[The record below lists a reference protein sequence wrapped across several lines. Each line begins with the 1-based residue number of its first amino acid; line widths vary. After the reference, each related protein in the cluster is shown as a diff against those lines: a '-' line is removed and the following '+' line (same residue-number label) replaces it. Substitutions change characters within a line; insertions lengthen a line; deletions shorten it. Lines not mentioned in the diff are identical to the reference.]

1 MADQILLITGPSAS
15 AFCYGLMDTGRFIRV
30 YPETRRTQPSG
41 LFGGDDSGR
50 FQLFSRDKADK
61 SSTTSTKK
69 PNDVPQNVR
78 NPQQNTNKNRDKP
91 DDWRNTTPSQ
101 KFNAPVDEK
110 SYDFAVRGDRDDV
123 SAVMEIIRAH
133 SREFETWESADNII
147 RVNCV
152 GSPERTKT
160 ALNEIRQRL

>member
-41 LFGGDDSGR
+41 LFGSDESGR

-61 SSTTSTKK
+61 SSMTSTKK

-78 NPQQNTNKNRDKP
+78 NPQKHTDKDRDET
-91 DDWRNTTPSQ
+91 DRRRTTYSQ
-101 KFNAPVDEK
+101 KLNAPVDEK
-110 SYDFAVRGDRDDV
+110 SYDFALRGDQDDV
-123 SAVMEIIRAH
+123 SAVMEIIRVH
-133 SREFETWESADNII
+133 SREFEASEAADNII

-152 GSPERTKT
+152 GSPERTKS